1 TRGGKQIASVST
13 PAEYWALALSP
24 DEKRIAVERID
35 AQSKVGSLWVIDL
48 TRGTTSRITFNTS
61 WEYVPVWS
69 PDGSKVLF
77 DSNRTLA
84 GGASPGNLYVTAANG
99 SSSEEL
105 LLKSDPWKWPDDWSS
120 DGKLVLFHSHE
131 SDQNVPSRLWVLPV
145 VGDRTPRPALVA
157 DSVGMQ
163 GQFSP
168 DGKWI
173 SYVSAES
180 GRFEIYVQ
188 PFPATGGKWQI
199 SNMGGVQPKWRG
211 DGKELFF
218 VAPTGE
224 LMVAQVTLAP
234 KFQATESHPLFRLHR
249 S

>member
-1 TRGGKQIASVST
+1 M
-13 PAEYWALALSP
+13 
-24 DEKRIAVERID
+24 
-35 AQSKVGSLWVIDL
+35 
-48 TRGTTSRITFNTS
+48 
-61 WEYVPVWS
+61 
-69 PDGSKVLF
+69 
-77 DSNRTLA
+77 
-84 GGASPGNLYVTAANG
+84 
-99 SSSEEL
+99 
-105 LLKSDPWKWPDDWSS
+105 
-120 DGKLVLFHSHE
+120 LFHSHE

-234 KFQATESHPLFRLHR
+234 KFQATESHPLFRLHVPFDSER
-249 S
+249 FQYAVTHDGKRFLAIIGEANAVPLTMMTDFSVDLHGRDAP